1 MKVPVIQNVGLQM
14 NRKNNAAPNSSAK
27 FFVRYYCI
35 SFGAV
40 HYASDA
46 LVTVRARSRTM
57 EALGS
62 WMSSNRLRLNP
73 HKTQFI
79 WLGTRQQLAKLDM
92 VALTSAFPHFTFFSR
107 VRDLG
112 VTLDQELTLAP
123 HIHSLCRAC
132 YYQLH
137 QLRTV
142 SRSLTSTAEATLVHS
157 FVTSRLDHCS
167 SLYFGVPATRLNCLD
182 RVLRSAARLI
192 GRVSKFDHIS
202 DHISAYMRDVLHW
215 LPLRQRIEFCRVAVL
230 VWCSLRSAEQSL
242 LHVPFARTSTMQS
255 RAFSVVGPLAWN
267 GLPLALRSLPR
278 VFSQK
283 FLQQL
288 KTTLF
293 GRAGVGS
300 ASE

>member
-1 MKVPVIQNVGLQM
+1 
-14 NRKNNAAPNSSAK
+14 
-27 FFVRYYCI
+27 
-35 SFGAV
+35 
-40 HYASDA
+40 
-46 LVTVRARSRTM
+46 
-57 EALGS
+57 
-62 WMSSNRLRLNP
+62 
-73 HKTQFI
+73 
-79 WLGTRQQLAKLDM
+79 M
-92 VALTSAFPHFTFFSR
+92 VALTSTFPHLTFSST

-123 HIHSLCRAC
+123 HTHSLCRAC
-132 YYQLH
+132 YYQLR

-142 SRSLTSTAEATLVHS
+142 SRSLTSTAAATLVHS
-157 FVTSRLDHCS
+157 FVTSRLDYCS
-167 SLYFGVPATRLNCLD
+167 SLYIGLRATRLNCLH

-202 DHISAYMRDVLHW
+202 AYMRNALHW
-215 LPLRQRIEFCRVAVL
+215 LPLSHPIEFRLAVL
-230 VWCSLRSAEQSL
+230 VWYSLIGQASVYLTDLCRPSLSARSTRHLRSAEQGL
-242 LHVPFARTSTMQS
+242 LHVPFPRTSIIHN
-255 RAFSVVGPLAWN
+255 RAFSVVGSLVWN